1 MRLFTVDAF
10 TDKPFTGNQAGVVV
24 LEDDDEVSIQTM
36 QSLAAELRYSE
47 TAFVR
52 KSEVDG
58 DADFELL
65 YFTPVSEIEL
75 CGHATIAS
83 FSVLRHL
90 GMATAGHVYRASTK
104 AGIMEITVESD
115 IVMMEQGEPQ
125 CGEPLSADEIT
136 QIAKLLGIDTEEIG
150 DERFA
155 LLPAPVTTGLWDLM
169 IPVRHKATLFS
180 ITPDFDGI
188 EEYSRANEIVSF
200 HVFTLDENRA
210 LANCRDFA
218 PLYGIPEE
226 SATGTANGALIYYL
240 FDRGIVE
247 AEKTYK
253 IIQGETMNRASEI
266 HAKVS
271 LKGNMYRASVGGKA
285 KIVAEGKLLL

>member
-1 MRLFTVDAF
+1 MRLFIVDAF

-24 LEDDDEVSIQTM
+24 LEDGDEVSIQTM

-285 KIVAEGKLLL
+285 KIIAEGNLLL

>member
-1 MRLFTVDAF
+1 MRLFIVDAF

-24 LEDDDEVSIQTM
+24 LEDDEVSTQTM

-285 KIVAEGKLLL
+285 KIIAEGNLLL

>member
-1 MRLFTVDAF
+1 MRLFIVDAF

-285 KIVAEGKLLL
+285 KIIAEGNLLL

>member
-1 MRLFTVDAF
+1 MRLFIVDAF

-24 LEDDDEVSIQTM
+24 LEDDDEVSTQTM

-285 KIVAEGKLLL
+285 KIIAEGNLLL

>member
-1 MRLFTVDAF
+1 MQLFIVDAF

-24 LEDDDEVSIQTM
+24 LENGEEVSKQTM

-52 KSEVDG
+52 KSEPDG
-58 DADFELL
+58 DSDFDLL

-90 GMATAGHVYRASTK
+90 GMVTVGHVYKAGTK
-104 AGIMEITVESD
+104 AGIMEITIESD

-125 CGEPLSADEIT
+125 CSEPLSTDEIT
-136 QIAKLLGIDTEEIG
+136 QVAKLLGISAEEIG

-155 LLPAPVTTGLWDLM
+155 LLPTPVTTGLWDLM
-169 IPVRHKATLFS
+169 IPVRRKATLFS
-180 ITPDFDGI
+180 IVPDFDGI
-188 EEYSRANEIVSF
+188 KEYSRENEIVSF
-200 HVFTLDENRA
+200 HVFTLDEDRA

-240 FDRGIVE
+240 FDNGIVE

-253 IIQGETMNRASEI
+253 IIQGETMNRTSEI

-271 LKGNMYRASVGGKA
+271 LKGNMYKASVGGMA

>member
-1 MRLFTVDAF
+1 MQLFIVDAF

-24 LEDDDEVSIQTM
+24 LENGEEVSKQTM

-52 KSEVDG
+52 KGEPDG
-58 DADFELL
+58 DSDFDLL

-90 GMATAGHVYRASTK
+90 GMVTVGHVYKAGTK
-104 AGIMEITVESD
+104 AGIMEITIESD

-125 CGEPLSADEIT
+125 CSEPLSADEIT
-136 QIAKLLGIDTEEIG
+136 RVAKLLGISAEEIG

-155 LLPAPVTTGLWDLM
+155 LLPTPVTTGLWDLM
-169 IPVRHKATLFS
+169 IPVRRKATLFS
-180 ITPDFDGI
+180 IVPDFDGI
-188 EEYSRANEIVSF
+188 KEYSRENEIVSF
-200 HVFTLDENRA
+200 HVFTLDEDRA

-240 FDRGIVE
+240 FDNGIVE

-253 IIQGETMNRASEI
+253 IIQGETMNRTSEI

-271 LKGNMYRASVGGKA
+271 LKGNMYKASVGGMA

>member
-1 MRLFTVDAF
+1 MRLFIVDAF

-24 LEDDDEVSIQTM
+24 LEDGDEVSTQTM

-58 DADFELL
+58 DTDFELL

-285 KIVAEGKLLL
+285 KIIAEGNLLL